1 MHSKRE
7 MIEKILAAYP
17 VFQYGFLD
25 VGEIEFKEEVR
36 HICRQECER
45 YNTSWSCPPAVG
57 TVEECR
63 NRCEAYEQAVV
74 FTTLAEVT
82 DAADMA

>member
-25 VGEIEFKEEVR
+25 VGEIEFKEEV
-36 HICRQECER
+36 QE
-45 YNTSWSCPPAVG
+45 
-57 TVEECR
+57 
-63 NRCEAYEQAVV
+63 
-74 FTTLAEVT
+74 
-82 DAADMA
+82 DMMQCT